1 MAKLTDFENPIT
13 GKKENL
19 LDFGGMLSKVLGVV
33 VMLFIV
39 ATGQNVAKQISGK
52 ASMID
57 TTIDPFIKQPTIS
70 NQRVSR
76 VL

>member
-19 LDFGGMLSKVLGVV
+19 LDFGGMLSKVIGVV
-33 VMLFIV
+33 VMLFVV
-39 ATGQNVAKQISGK
+39 ATGQNVAKALSGK

-57 TTIDPFIKQPTIS
+57 TSIDPIINRPIAS
-70 NQRVSR
+70 SSRVSR